1 MRGRRA
7 GAREIA
13 LALTTVIWLVALH
26 RGPLSEGV
34 ITDVPLYRET
44 AAMVWDGAVP
54 YRDFALE
61 YPPLAAALITLAGL
75 PGLRYG
81 VVFSALMLACLLVV
95 IVAADG
101 IARHLGL
108 GGARRIAVLATLTLS
123 PLALGGLMETRYD
136 LALAAVLAL
145 TVWSALAGRTVLAWV
160 LLAVGVLL
168 KLSPLLLVPV
178 LVLHLRGRGENGLR
192 GPLAGAAVVAAGF
205 LPFLVVAP
213 GGIADMLRFHLERP
227 LQIESTV
234 AAYLLSLHA
243 LADIPLEV
251 VSSYGS
257 QGLAGPGVTLL
268 TAVSSAALVVLVGA
282 VAVQHGLLLRD
293 DPGDRDRDRLFVA
306 AITATLLAAMAA
318 AKVFSPQFMIWLLP
332 MVLLVAGR
340 YGRTTFAL
348 GVAAAVMTAAYFPYR
363 YWDLVALET
372 LPIALLAA
380 RDGLVL
386 AALAAAWPRRPA
398 TTEAAVRPPGRTTRS
413 PGPGPP
419 RRM

>member
-1 MRGRRA
+1 MNARRP
-7 GAREIA
+7 GGREIA
-13 LALTTVIWLVALH
+13 LGLTTAIWLVALH
-26 RGPLSEGV
+26 WGPLSEGV

-44 AAMVWDGAVP
+44 ASMVWDGSVP
-54 YRDFALE
+54 YRDFDLE
-61 YPPLAAALITLAGL
+61 YPPLAAAVITLAGV

-81 VVFSALMLACLLVV
+81 AVFSALMLACLLVV

-101 IARHLGL
+101 IARRLDLGR
-108 GGARRIAVLATLTLS
+108 GRRLAVLAALALS

-145 TVWSALAGRTVLAWV
+145 AVWSALADRAVLAWS

-178 LVLHLRGRGENGLR
+178 LALYLRGRGPR
-192 GPLAGAAVVAAGF
+192 GPVVGAAVVAAGF
-205 LPFLVVAP
+205 LPFLLVAP
-213 GGIADMLRFHLERP
+213 GGIVDMVRFHLERP

-257 QGLAGPGVTLL
+257 QGLAGPGVPLL
-268 TAVSSAALVVLVGA
+268 TAASSAALVALVGA
-282 VAVQHGLLLRD
+282 VAITYGLLLREALT
-293 DPGDRDRDRLFVA
+293 DRQRDRLFVSA
-306 AITATLLAAMAA
+306 VAATLLAAMAA

-332 MVLLVAGR
+332 VVLLAAGR
-340 YGRTTFAL
+340 HGRTTFVL
-348 GVAAAVMTAAYFPYR
+348 GIAAVVMTAAYFPSR

-372 LPIALLAA
+372 LPIALLAT

-386 AALAAAWPRRPA
+386 ATLAAAWPRRPA
-398 TTEAAVRPPGRTTRS
+398 VTAPAAPPRDRMTRS
-413 PGPGPP
+413 PGHDPP
-419 RRM
+419 RRR